1 MGMKF
6 KKFMKELGVNGRI
19 LTNGDD
25 RWLVGPHVAM
35 LIPKEVKIVLA
46 NSQTEAPDWFKDVI
60 NNDFES
66 NLCRLK
72 KALILDAEG
81 KANSIIRVFETDDGE
96 TSIGIQNPYY
106 ALLEKDD
113 VLNIYQYNSSIKDNN
128 HVLRVI
134 AYEEYKPKCV
144 GFICEYKYTNDEM

>member
-1 MGMKF
+1 MKF

-25 RWLVGPHVAM
+25 RWLVGESVAM
-35 LIPKEVKIVLA
+35 LIPKEVNVVLA

-60 NNDFES
+60 DNDIES
-66 NLCRLK
+66 NLCKLK

-96 TSIGIQNPYY
+96 TSIGIKNPYY

-113 VLNIYQYNSSIKDNN
+113 VLNIYLPNRLHNDGTR
-128 HVLRVI
+128 VLRVI
-134 AYEEYKPKCV
+134 AYEEYKPKIV
-144 GFICEYKYTNDEM
+144 GFICEYKYKNDEM